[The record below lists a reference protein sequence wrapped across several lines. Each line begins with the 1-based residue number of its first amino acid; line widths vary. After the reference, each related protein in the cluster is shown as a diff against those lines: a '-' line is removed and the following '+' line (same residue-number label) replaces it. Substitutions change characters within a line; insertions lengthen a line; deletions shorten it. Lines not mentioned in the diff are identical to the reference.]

1 MGQGSELRFGQGV
14 GMEVEGPCPQ
24 ELFGRERRAKVFLR
38 APEHDHRFL
47 KTRIVA
53 GLVVAKVGA
62 K

>member
-1 MGQGSELRFGQGV
+1 
-14 GMEVEGPCPQ
+14 MEVEGPCPQ